1 MSPSKVR
8 RGQQAGK
15 TEPFGDHLVLD
26 AHHVPNRA
34 VWKLRPGRPVDF
46 DKARKLGPEVPSRI
60 AMHRLQPEAFPDRGA
75 LLGEAEDALRL
86 AERSCSLSEP

>member
-1 MSPSKVR
+1 MSRIVQSLE
-8 RGQQAGK
+8 
-15 TEPFGDHLVLD
+15 TSS
-26 AHHVPNRA
+26 
-34 VWKLRPGRPVDF
+34 RPAVDF

-75 LLGEAEDALRL
+75 LLGETEDALRL

>member
-1 MSPSKVR
+1 M
-8 RGQQAGK
+8 
-15 TEPFGDHLVLD
+15 
-26 AHHVPNRA
+26 
-34 VWKLRPGRPVDF
+34 DF

-75 LLGEAEDALRL
+75 LLGETEDALRL